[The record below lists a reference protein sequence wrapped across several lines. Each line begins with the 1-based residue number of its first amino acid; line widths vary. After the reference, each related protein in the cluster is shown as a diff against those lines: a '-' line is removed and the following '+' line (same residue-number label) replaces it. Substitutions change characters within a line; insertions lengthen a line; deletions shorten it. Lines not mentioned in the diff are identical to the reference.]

1 MNRALLPSAIADQ
14 RVIPVLRGLEP
25 ERVGDVTGVLREA
38 GMGVVEITMD
48 SPNAAASI
56 EATAGDGIVVGA
68 GTVMSVA
75 EADAAIAGG
84 AAFVVSPHTD
94 FEIVSWA
101 VERRI
106 PMMPGAFTP
115 TEVAA
120 AWGAG
125 VAAVKVFP
133 ASIAGP
139 GLLSALQGP
148 FDDLPLIP
156 TGGITADNA
165 ASYLA
170 AGAVAVGIGG
180 WLTSQ
185 RDLSVIA
192 ERAAATIEACRT
204 GSTRVV

>member
-1 MNRALLPSAIADQ
+1 MNRAVLPSAIANQ
-14 RVIPVLRGLEP
+14 RVIPVLRGLAP
-25 ERVGDVTGVLREA
+25 GRVGDVTGVLREA
-38 GMGVVEITMD
+38 GMDVVEITMD
-48 SPNAAASI
+48 SPNAVASI
-56 EATAGDGIVVGA
+56 EATAADGIVVGA

-75 EADAAIAGG
+75 DADAAVAAG

-94 FEIVSWA
+94 FEVVSWA

-106 PMMPGAFTP
+106 PMVPGAFTP
-115 TEVAA
+115 TELAA

-139 GLLSALQGP
+139 EFLSALRGP
-148 FDDLPLIP
+148 FGHLPLIP

-170 AGAVAVGIGG
+170 AGAVAVGVGG

-192 ERAAATIEACRT
+192 ERAAATIEACRL
-204 GSTRVV
+204 